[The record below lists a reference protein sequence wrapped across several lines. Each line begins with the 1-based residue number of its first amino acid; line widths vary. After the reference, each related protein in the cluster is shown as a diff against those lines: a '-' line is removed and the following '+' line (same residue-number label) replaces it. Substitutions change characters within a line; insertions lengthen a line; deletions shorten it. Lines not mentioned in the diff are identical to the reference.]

1 MCMIKDEPDVPFPF
15 KEQGKRL
22 SNWGRWGADDERGT
36 LNFLTPDVTRAAAA
50 SIRSGR
56 CFELSIPLGSD
67 GPQTGLGGRVNPVHL
82 LNMMPSDF
90 TMDDGM
96 CVADDF
102 IMMPLQCATQWD
114 GLCHVGYDGLFYN
127 GVPAATVTAFRGAS
141 RNAIDK
147 TLPGVAGRGVL
158 LDIARLHGVDWL
170 PGGHEITA
178 DDLDAASRKQGVEI
192 RSGDTLLFRTG
203 WRRKAMVEGWAGWL
217 TVEPGLGATCADW
230 LHDKEIA
237 ALASDN
243 WGIEAQPTR
252 EGFMPLHCI
261 LIRDMGMMLG
271 EIWDLEALA
280 EDCARDGQWDFFLTA
295 PSLRVTGGIGSPVS
309 PVAIK

>member
-1 MCMIKDEPDVPFPF
+1 MCIIKDEAEVPFPF

-36 LNFLTPDVTRAAAA
+36 LNFLTPEVTRAATA

-67 GPQTGLGGRVNPVHL
+67 GPQTGYGGRVNPVHL

-90 TMDDGM
+90 KMDDGM

-127 GVPAATVTAFRGAS
+127 GVPAGTITAYSGAS

-158 LDIARLHGVDWL
+158 LDFARLHGVDWL
-170 PGGHEITA
+170 PAGHEITP
-178 DDLDAASRKQGVEI
+178 DQLDEAIQKQGVEI

-203 WRRKAMVEGWAGWL
+203 WRRKALVEGWAGWL
-217 TVEPGLGATCADW
+217 TAEPGLGAACADW

-243 WGIEAQPTR
+243 WGIEVQPAR

-280 EDCARDGQWDFFLTA
+280 DDCARDGQWDFFLTA
-295 PSLRVTGGIGSPVS
+295 PALRVTGGIGSPVS

>member
-1 MCMIKDEPDVPFPF
+1 MIKDEPEMPFPF
-15 KEQGKRL
+15 KERGKRL

-36 LNFLTPDVTRAAAA
+36 LNFLTPDATRAATA
-50 SIRSGR
+50 SIRSGQ
-56 CFELSIPLGSD
+56 CFELSISLGSD
-67 GPQTGLGGRVNPVHL
+67 GPQTGYGGRVNPVHL

-90 TMDDGM
+90 NMDDGM

-127 GVPAATVTAFRGAS
+127 GVPADTVTAYSGAS

-158 LDIARLHGVDWL
+158 LDIARLHGLDWL
-170 PGGHEITA
+170 PAGHEITP
-178 DDLDAASRKQGVEI
+178 DQLDEALRKQDVEV
-192 RSGDTLLFRTG
+192 RSGDTLLLRTG

-217 TVEPGLGATCADW
+217 TGGEPGLGVTCADW

-237 ALASDN
+237 AIASDN
-243 WGIEAQPTR
+243 WGIEVQPAR

-280 EDCARDGQWDFFLTA
+280 DDCARDGQWDFFLTA
-295 PSLRVTGGIGSPVS
+295 PVLRVTGGIGSPVS

>member
-1 MCMIKDEPDVPFPF
+1 MCMIKDEAETPFPF
-15 KEQGKRL
+15 KDRGKRL

-36 LNFLTPDVTRAAAA
+36 LNFLTPDVTRAATA

-67 GPQTGLGGRVNPVHL
+67 GPQTGYGGRVNPVHL

-90 TMDDGM
+90 KMDDGM

-127 GVPAATVTAFRGAS
+127 GVPADAVTAYSGAG

-170 PGGHEITA
+170 PAGHEITP
-178 DDLDAASRKQGVEI
+178 DQLDEALRKQGVDI

-203 WRRKAMVEGWAGWL
+203 WRRKALVEGWAGWL
-217 TVEPGLGATCADW
+217 TAEPGLGVTCADW
-230 LHDKEIA
+230 LHEREIA

-243 WGIEAQPTR
+243 WGVEVQPAP

-280 EDCARDGQWDFFLTA
+280 DDCARDGQWDFFLTA
-295 PSLRVTGGIGSPVS
+295 PVLRVTGGIGSPVS

>member
-1 MCMIKDEPDVPFPF
+1 MCLIKDEPEIPFPF
-15 KEQGKRL
+15 KERGKRL

-36 LNFLTPDVTRAAAA
+36 LNFLTPDVRRAATA

-90 TMDDGM
+90 TMDDRM

-102 IMMPLQCATQWD
+102 IMMPLQSATQWD
-114 GLCHVGYDGLFYN
+114 GLSHVGYDGLFYN
-127 GVPAATVTAFRGAS
+127 GVRADTVTALYGAS

-158 LDIARLHGVDWL
+158 LDIARLHGLDWL
-170 PGGHEITA
+170 PADHEITPDELEEA
-178 DDLDAASRKQGVEI
+178 MRKQGVDI

-203 WRRKAMVEGWAGWL
+203 WRRKAKVEGWAGWL
-217 TVEPGLGATCADW
+217 TVEPGLGVTCADW

-243 WGIEAQPTR
+243 WGIEVQPAR

-280 EDCARDGQWDFFLTA
+280 DDCADDGQWDFFLTA
-295 PSLRVTGGIGSPVS
+295 PALRVTGGIGSPVS